1 MSLENIKVHKAQLE
15 NGLTILTLPM
25 RHIPKVSIQLWYN
38 VGSRHESQGEK
49 GLAHLIEHMIFKGTN
64 LLSEIDLTAATTK
77 LSGSCNA
84 FTSHDYT
91 GYIFEFPTQ
100 HWTYAFELLANCMR
114 NCTFKPDLLNSELKT
129 VVQELKMYR
138 DNYEMSLLDEMMSDI
153 FRGHPYH
160 HPIVGYKTDLC
171 FVNADNLRNFYS
183 CHYLPNNATLVVVG
197 DVDPDDVQQQ
207 AEKYFGNIQSAPI
220 ENREPYLFWERDF
233 IAKTVTLYRDIQA
246 STLMCAFVIPGAKER
261 QDYVTDIFS
270 LILASGRGSRLH
282 KKLVEELGIATS
294 VACFSYD
301 LFDFG
306 LFIVQVQPKAL
317 HTITEIVKLI
327 RDEIM
332 ALGQSGVTLAELER
346 AQAKE
351 KVHYLSLFENNEKL
365 AYEIGK
371 SYLATYDED
380 YVLNRLTDKHKN
392 IASELK
398 LFIDQWLH
406 PDLMHIGYVLPLAE
420 KDKQSWQKFQAQSDV
435 NDQLL
440 LKGKERI
447 SELEGLHFANTVV
460 IGDPH
465 DFKFPCYKSF
475 ILSNGLEI
483 LYYADQRIPKV
494 ECTIELKANF
504 LYDLADQQGLN
515 NFMSQLL
522 LKGTSKYSATQLADI
537 FESKGIGIGVSSGV
551 IAMNCLSNDLLF
563 ALEMVSH
570 ILTDSIFSPDAIV
583 QVHNKIEVDLAEY
596 WDQPYQFISDLIR
609 KKIYNKHQ
617 YSNNI
622 LGTKESIKNISREDI
637 LSCYQKYMTPHGARL
652 AIVGDFDEN
661 KLQDTLEKTLGVW
674 HGPKVADLIYPELA
688 PIIHEDIIYKINRD
702 QVVFA
707 FAGLSVKRKD
717 PDYDKLLLFDQ
728 KFGSGV
734 LGSMD
739 TMLFEIREATGLFY
753 TINGSVIAGV
763 DKQPG
768 LALVKTIVSLDRLAE
783 AECAIKCV
791 IEAAAEKI
799 TEEDLMQSRRAITN
813 TMVDY
818 FTSYRQMAMTFLSL
832 RRFDLPVDYFDNRV
846 QQLNAVDL
854 QSVKKAAKQV
864 LDTHKMLTIKV
875 GRV

>member
-1 MSLENIKVHKAQLE
+1 MHLKDIKIHKTQLD

-38 VGSRHESQGEK
+38 VGSRHETQGQK
-49 GLAHLIEHMIFKGTN
+49 GLAHLIEHMIFKGTGS
-64 LLSEIDLTAATTK
+64 LSEVDLIAATTK

-91 GYIFEFPTQ
+91 GYLFEFPTQ
-100 HWTYAFELLANCMR
+100 HWTYAFELLADCMC
-114 NCTFKPDLLNSELKT
+114 NCTFKPDLFNSELKA

-171 FVNADNLRNFYS
+171 FVNTDNLRNFYAS
-183 CHYLPNNATLVVVG
+183 HYLPNNATLVVVG
-197 DVDPDDVQQQ
+197 DVDPLDVRKQ
-207 AEKYFGNIQSAPI
+207 AEKYFGKMQAAPI
-220 ENREPYLFWERDF
+220 ENKEPYLFWERDF
-233 IAKTVTLYRDIQA
+233 IAKSVTLYRDVQA
-246 STLMCAFVIPGAKER
+246 PTLMCAFVIPGAKER

-270 LILASGRGSRLH
+270 LVLGSGRGSRLH

-294 VACFSYD
+294 VASFSYD

-306 LFIVQVQPKAL
+306 LFIVQVQPKSL
-317 HTITEIVKLI
+317 HMITEIVKLI

-332 ALGQSGVTLAELER
+332 ALGQNSVTSAEFER

-351 KVHYLSLFENNEKL
+351 KVHYLALFESNEKL

-371 SYLATYDED
+371 SYLATHDEN

-392 IASELK
+392 ISSELK

-406 PDLMHIGYVLPLAE
+406 PDFMHIGYVLPLAE
-420 KDKQSWQKFQAQSDV
+420 KDKQSWKNFQERADK
-435 NDQLL
+435 NDELL
-440 LKGKERI
+440 LAGKERI
-447 SELEGLHFANTVV
+447 STLEGLRFANTVV
-460 IGDPH
+460 VAEAH
-465 DFKFPCYKSF
+465 DFKFPRYKSF
-475 ILSNGLEI
+475 TLSNGLEI
-483 LYYADQRIPKV
+483 LYYADKRIPKV

-551 IAMNCLSNDLLF
+551 IAMNCLSSDLLF

-583 QVHNKIEVDLAEY
+583 QVHNKIEVDLSEY

-622 LGTKESIKNISREDI
+622 LGTKESIKNILREDI
-637 LSCYQKYMTPHGARL
+637 LGCYQKYMTPYGARL

-661 KLQDTLEKTLGVW
+661 KLQDIIEKTLGTW
-674 HGPKVADLIYPELA
+674 HGPEVADLIYPALT
-688 PIIHEDIIYKINRD
+688 PVIYEDINYKINRD
-702 QVVFA
+702 QVVLA

-783 AECAIKCV
+783 AEHAIKCV
-791 IEAAAEKI
+791 IESAAEKI
-799 TEEDLMQSRRAITN
+799 TEEDLMQSRRAIAN

-818 FTSYRQMAMTFLSL
+818 FTSYRQMAMTFLL
-832 RRFDLPVDYFDNRV
+832 MRRFDLPVDYFDHRV
-846 QQLNAVDL
+846 QQLATIDL
-854 QSVKKAAKQV
+854 KSVKNAAKQV
-864 LDTHKMLTIKV
+864 LDTHKMITIKV